1 MGRPKIPLTPSV
13 LEAEWQK
20 QVIGLAHMTGWHHL
34 HVRRSIGGK
43 TQGWKTTT
51 NRKGWPDLFLWH
63 PRLGFAAFE
72 LKIPGNKATPEQLEV
87 LAELAAAG
95 ARTLV
100 AYPADLDAV
109 AAVLQGKA

>member
-1 MGRPKIPLTPSV
+1 MPKPQIPPTP
-13 LEAEWQK
+13 EAVWQQ
-20 QVIGLAHMTGWHHL
+20 QVIDLAHMLGWKHL

-63 PRLGFAAFE
+63 AKHGFAAFE
-72 LKIPGNKATPEQLEV
+72 LKVGKNVATPEQLEV

-100 AYPADLDAV
+100 AYPADLDV
-109 AAVLQGKA
+109 VHAVLAGKA